1 MDIDDLAANLKDWF
15 TTWTAAGFFERAET
29 PD

>member
-15 TTWTAAGFFERAET
+15 TTWTSAGFFERAET